1 MRIRAIGQGAIQAA
15 FVATLGFV
23 VIFLLNL
30 ITWLVEQTNG
40 QTFNTVIQTSSRIW
54 LNAHFVPINIA
65 AGKVAGITVPSYE
78 FYLVPLGFAALLAWI
93 IFRAGQ
99 KLAEEENLGLAWSS
113 AITSYLVLAIV
124 LTSVSHSKQI
134 NVVDW
139 QGVFYPTAIFA
150 FWLMLGSLVGKS
162 DFEPALRIR
171 IRDFFRKMF
180 ERLPWAIQPLVS
192 PALRAGTAVVA
203 ALATVSCLLIATLLA
218 VNWVDSIRLYQS
230 LQLSFFG
237 TVTVSLGQLALLPN
251 AIVYVMSWLTGVGFS
266 LGQGSAVSPLATE
279 LGPLP
284 PLPMF
289 AALPSSSNSLLIIFI
304 LVPLLASFFAT
315 LLIKPHTADLRFNYS
330 SATSA
335 AIALGLGIGL
345 VAAIEMAVLA
355 DLTGGSIGPG
365 RMTQV
370 GVDPLAVFAITFI
383 EVAVASILAAFFSA
397 RPEGVDTELVQRTRR
412 LK

>member
-15 FVATLGFV
+15 YVATVGFV

-30 ITWLVEQTNG
+30 ITWLVEQTTG
-40 QTFNTVIQTSSRIW
+40 QTFNSVLQTSSRIW

-65 AGKVAGITVPSYE
+65 AGRVAGITVPAYE
-78 FYLVPLGFAALLAWI
+78 FYLVPLGFAGLLAWI
-93 IFRAGQ
+93 MFRVGR
-99 KLAEEENLGLAWSS
+99 KLNEEQSLGLAWTGSIVTYLFI
-113 AITSYLVLAIV
+113 AIA
-124 LTSVSHSKQI
+124 LTSASHSKQI
-134 NVVDW
+134 NVADW

-150 FWLMLGSLVGKS
+150 FWLILGSVIGKTQV
-162 DFEPALRIR
+162 EPQLRVI
-171 IRDFFRKMF
+171 IRDYFSRLFD
-180 ERLPWAIQPLVS
+180 RLPWAIKPVVS

-203 ALATVSCLLIATLLA
+203 GLAAVSCLMLVGLLA
-218 VNWVDSIRLYQS
+218 FNWVDSIRLYQS

-289 AALPSSSNSLLIIFI
+289 AALPTSSNTLLIIFV
-304 LVPLLASFFAT
+304 LVPLLAAFFAT
-315 LLIKPHTADLRFNYS
+315 LLIKSHTAELRFNYA

-345 VAAIEMAVLA
+345 VAATEMAILA
-355 DLTGGSIGPG
+355 DLTGGSIGPA
-365 RMTQV
+365 RMSQI
-370 GVDPLAVFAITFI
+370 GVDPLSVFAVTFV

-397 RPEGVDTELVQRTRR
+397 KPEGVDTELVQRARR